1 MKIKKTDGY
10 TARGFLFWSTAVL
23 LAILALASPLTN
35 PAEAAKK
42 KKEAETKPTYATSG
56 TIPGTQLT
64 YENLAVNS
72 HGVVTV
78 TIHNPT
84 STGVSFSANFTFYDS
99 KGQSVAGF
107 SLSGFAGA
115 RNRNAHMLQ
124 MKDYKNFKKA
134 TILKVLGRSGRSV
147 E

>member
-1 MKIKKTDGY
+1 MKMKKIEDRNMQGL
-10 TARGFLFWSTAVL
+10 FFWSATLLLAVL
-23 LAILALASPLTN
+23 AFTSSLTN

-42 KKEAETKPTYATSG
+42 KKAEETRPTYATSG
-56 TIPGTQLT
+56 PIPGTQLT

-78 TIHNPT
+78 TIHNPA
-84 STGVSFSANFTFYDS
+84 STGVSFSANFTFYDG
-99 KGQSVAGF
+99 KGQSVAAF

-124 MKDYKNFKKA
+124 MKDYKNFRKA
-134 TILKVLGRSGRSV
+134 TTLKVLGRSGRTV